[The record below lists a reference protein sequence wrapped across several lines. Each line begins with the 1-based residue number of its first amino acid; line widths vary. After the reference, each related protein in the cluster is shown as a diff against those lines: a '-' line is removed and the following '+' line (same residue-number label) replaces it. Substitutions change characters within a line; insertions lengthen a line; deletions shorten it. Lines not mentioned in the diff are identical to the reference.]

1 VVFEVKT
8 GKLAR
13 PAALRELDRAL
24 AERDADFAVLVVP
37 NEDKVPA
44 KMRQLREYNGD
55 KLIVTYD
62 PEGDAG
68 IGLEVAYSLARARVL
83 MSRSESGGVDSAA
96 VRDTVERA
104 LTATEDVRRI
114 KSQLSG
120 AETSIGNAR
129 ELLDEMAERVRE
141 HLRQIDGLVLSAEPD
156 VASAGD
162 ADPQKRL
169 I

>member
-1 VVFEVKT
+1 
-8 GKLAR
+8 
-13 PAALRELDRAL
+13 
-24 AERDADFAVLVVP
+24 VLVVP

-44 KMRQLREYNGD
+44 KMRPLREYNGD

-62 PEGDAG
+62 PEGDTG

-141 HLRQIDGLVLSAEPD
+141 HLRQIDGLVLSAEEPD
-156 VASAGD
+156 EASAGET
-162 ADPQKRL
+162 QERL
-169 I
+169 L